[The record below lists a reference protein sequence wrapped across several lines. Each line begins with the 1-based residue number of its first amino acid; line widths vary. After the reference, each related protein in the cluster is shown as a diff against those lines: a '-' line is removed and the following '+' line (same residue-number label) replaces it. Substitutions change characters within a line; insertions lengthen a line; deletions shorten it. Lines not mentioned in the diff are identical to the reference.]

1 MKTTLDYTQI
11 AELISKAKYPIAFTG
26 AGISVES
33 GIPPFRGQGGLWN
46 KYDPEFLTLSTFH
59 RQPEKSW
66 AIIKEIFYD
75 HWGEAAPNPAHYALA
90 ELEKMGMMKAI
101 ITMNIDN
108 LHQKAGSSKVIEYH
122 GTIGRMICEKC
133 HKTYPTET
141 VNLDK
146 IPPRCSCGAVLKPDF
161 IFFGEGIPNDAFNES
176 LYLAQKTD
184 LMLVIGTTGEVM
196 PACHVPIIAAESGA
210 TIIEI
215 NPSESTYTHS
225 TTDIYIPQKAGI
237 ALAEIAK
244 EVKKIS
250 K

>member
-1 MKTTLDYTQI
+1 MQTMDYTQI
-11 AELISKAKYPIAFTG
+11 ASLISKAKFPIAFTG

-33 GIPPFRGQGGLWN
+33 GIPPFRGKGGLWN
-46 KYDPEFLTLSTFH
+46 KYDPGFLTLSTFH

-75 HWGEAAPNPAHYALA
+75 HWGEADPNPAHNALA
-90 ELEKMGMMKAI
+90 ALEKMGMMKAI

-108 LHQKAGSSKVIEYH
+108 LHQKAGSTHVIEYH

-133 HKTYPTET
+133 HKTYPTEN
-141 VNLDK
+141 VSLDQ

-161 IFFGEGIPNDAFNES
+161 IFFEEGIPPQAFNES
-176 LYLAQKTD
+176 MDLAQKTD
-184 LMLVIGTTGEVM
+184 LVLVVGTTGEVM
-196 PACHVPIIAAESGA
+196 PACHIPLLAKQSGA

-215 NPSESTYTHS
+215 NPSESTYTHGI
-225 TTDIYIPQKAGI
+225 TDIYVPQKAGV
-237 ALAEIAK
+237 ALAEILK
-244 EVKKIS
+244 EAQKIN

>member
-1 MKTTLDYTQI
+1 MNYTQV
-11 AELISKAKYPIAFTG
+11 AELICKAKYPVAFTG

-33 GIPPFRGQGGLWN
+33 GIPPFRGQGGLWT
-46 KYDPEFLTLSTFH
+46 KYDPGFLTLTRFH
-59 RQPEKSW
+59 LQPEKSW

-75 HWGEAAPNPAHYALA
+75 HWGEAEPNPAHTALA
-90 ELEKMGMMKAI
+90 ALEKMGHMKAI

-108 LHQKAGSSKVIEYH
+108 LHQKAGSTKVIEYH

-133 HKTYPTET
+133 GRTYPTES
-141 VNLDK
+141 VSLDA

-161 IFFGEGIPNDAFNES
+161 IFFEEGIPTEAFNES
-176 LYLAQKTD
+176 VDIAQKTD

-196 PACHVPIIAAESGA
+196 PACHVPLIAKQSGA

-215 NPSESTYTHS
+215 NPSESSYTHT
-225 TTDIYIPQKAGI
+225 TTDIYIPEKAGV

-244 EVKKIS
+244 EAKRICK
-250 K
+250 